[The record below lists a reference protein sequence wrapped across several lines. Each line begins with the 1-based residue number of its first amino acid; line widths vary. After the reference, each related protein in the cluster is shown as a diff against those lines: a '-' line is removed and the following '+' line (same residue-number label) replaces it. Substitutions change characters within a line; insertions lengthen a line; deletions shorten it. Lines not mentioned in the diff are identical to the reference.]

1 MSKYNLKKFLII
13 ISFFYLSFSSS
24 YSEILKN
31 VVVKG
36 NDRIS
41 TETIIV
47 FSSIKLGDEINNDKI
62 NEIINALY
70 NTKFFENIST
80 RFENQILTI
89 EVKENPIINI
99 IEFKGV
105 KSNTLKDEIT
115 KNIELKPRSSF
126 NIFLLEKDKSKILN
140 ELKNRGYYNAV
151 ISTFTEKKDNN
162 TLDLV
167 YDINIGNKSKIKRI
181 IFTGNKIYKDKKLK
195 SIIISEEYKF
205 WKFISGKK
213 YLNENIVSFDKRL
226 LKNFYQN
233 QGYVNVEI
241 NTSFAKSLDKE
252 NF

>member
-140 ELKNRGYYNAV
+140 ELKNRDYYNEV
-151 ISTFTEKKDNN
+151 ISK
-162 TLDLV
+162 
-167 YDINIGNKSKIKRI
+167 
-181 IFTGNKIYKDKKLK
+181 
-195 SIIISEEYKF
+195 
-205 WKFISGKK
+205 
-213 YLNENIVSFDKRL
+213 
-226 LKNFYQN
+226 
-233 QGYVNVEI
+233 
-241 NTSFAKSLDKE
+241 
-252 NF
+252 